1 MLAGRAMRDRL
12 GAYFS
17 SRTNHRPTINGCRGK
32 GCKGVSNFILVH
44 GAWLGAWAW
53 DGVIRHMEG
62 SRDSHSFGDVLAV
75 DLPGHG
81 QRFGDE
87 IRRIIMEHYVEAV
100 VTPTEVM
107 RLDEVVLVGHGFAG
121 TFLPRAAME
130 LGHRVKGM
138 VLVGA
143 DLPPRAGRPTT
154 GCPGGTG

>member
-1 MLAGRAMRDRL
+1 
-12 GAYFS
+12 
-17 SRTNHRPTINGCRGK
+17 
-32 GCKGVSNFILVH
+32 
-44 GAWLGAWAW
+44 
-53 DGVIRHMEG
+53 MEG

-87 IRRIIMEHYVEAV
+87 IRRITMEHYVEAV